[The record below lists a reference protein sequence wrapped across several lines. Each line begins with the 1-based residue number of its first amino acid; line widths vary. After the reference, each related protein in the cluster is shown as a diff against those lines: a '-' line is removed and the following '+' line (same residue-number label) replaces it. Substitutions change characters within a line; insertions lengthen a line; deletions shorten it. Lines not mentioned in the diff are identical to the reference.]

1 MALSHFP
8 LFSSVALLSERRIVS
23 NPQTYAERETDGETQ
38 TPPAVLLRDTM
49 WLREELLKSIWH
61 AFTALDVDQ
70 RGKVSK
76 SQLKVRFG
84 SFFFFQFRASSA
96 GL

>member
-1 MALSHFP
+1 
-8 LFSSVALLSERRIVS
+8 
-23 NPQTYAERETDGETQ
+23 
-38 TPPAVLLRDTM
+38 M

-76 SQLKVRFG
+76 SQLKVRFTSVFCG
-84 SFFFFQFRASSA
+84 VEKFSRHHQEHTLRVTTDVSNVDVTRRVYR
-96 GL
+96 